1 MSPRD
6 ATESDRNGDHEIRP
20 FQSQKSCLE
29 HDYPFVNR
37 VVGKRGVRLYLSQ
50 SVRLGQKDFA
60 GVPLHAIDT
69 SYNTATGLASF
80 WSRVLAFIL
89 IPTHDGHSEL
99 SFADTLA
106 YLSRRC
112 YGFSGIT
119 LCFTTYLLSFKSR
132 EHDHQQRHCSIDWLW
147 MRGLLFRYVHKHSL
161 AGPPDQ

>member
-60 GVPLHAIDT
+60 VSLYTRSTPVTILR
-69 SYNTATGLASF
+69 LA
-80 WSRVLAFIL
+80 L
-89 IPTHDGHSEL
+89 
-99 SFADTLA
+99 
-106 YLSRRC
+106 
-112 YGFSGIT
+112 
-119 LCFTTYLLSFKSR
+119 LLS
-132 EHDHQQRHCSIDWLW
+132 
-147 MRGLLFRYVHKHSL
+147 
-161 AGPPDQ
+161 GPESWPLS